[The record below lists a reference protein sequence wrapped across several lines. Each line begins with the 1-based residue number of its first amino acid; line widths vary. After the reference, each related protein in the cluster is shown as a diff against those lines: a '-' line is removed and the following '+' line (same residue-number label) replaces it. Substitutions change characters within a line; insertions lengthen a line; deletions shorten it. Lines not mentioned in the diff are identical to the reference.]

1 MQLRILAE
9 KDSSIRVQEIAGC
22 LSSLAFLP
30 FTAVCFD
37 LYFKY
42 YIYAFCG
49 RNLMM
54 SLKVAVSRDC
64 LREMMRRLF
73 LIWKELLA

>member
-30 FTAVCFD
+30 FTAVCFEKVHMCQN
-37 LYFKY
+37 LYFEY

-54 SLKVAVSRDC
+54 SLNVAISRDY
-64 LREMMRRLF
+64 LR
-73 LIWKELLA
+73 